1 MKIVAIWN
9 PASGSAP
16 DENDLRSALDDD
28 CELVSTTAE
37 DPGPGQTRQAVEDGA
52 TTVVACGGDGTI
64 RACIEPL
71 LDTAAALDMVP
82 LGTGNLL
89 AANLAVPSG
98 LEAAPTA
105 GQRPKKTIDVGIV
118 NGEPFAVMAGSG
130 FDAVMIRD
138 ADDEMKSRFG
148 TVAYLVSAA
157 KHLGDALHTT
167 TVVVDDERWF
177 SGRTSMVLVGN
188 HGVVSGG
195 LKLFPDASADDGKLD
210 VAVLSAKSLRDW
222 GSVLWRLLREKP
234 QRSELV
240 QRTQA
245 ETIVVTTKKPRPYE
259 LDGEDRPPTKTLS
272 FSIRPQSLHVHHG
285 EDI

>member
-1 MKIVAIWN
+1 MKTVAIWN

-16 DENDLRSALDDD
+16 DEKDLRSALDEG
-28 CELVSTTAE
+28 CELVTTTAE
-37 DPGPGQTRQAVEDGA
+37 DPGPGQTRQAVKDGA

-71 LDTAAALDMVP
+71 LNTDAALDMVP

-105 GQRPKKTIDVGIV
+105 GQRPKMTIDIGIV
-118 NGEPFAVMAGSG
+118 NGEAFAVMAGSG

-138 ADDEMKSRFG
+138 AGDEMKSRFG
-148 TVAYLVSAA
+148 RVAYIVSAA
-157 KHLGDALHTT
+157 KHLGDALHMT
-167 TVVVDDERWF
+167 TVIVDDKPWF

-195 LKLFPDASADDGKLD
+195 LNLFPDARANDGKLD

-222 GSVLWRLLREKP
+222 GSVLWRLVREKP
-234 QRSELV
+234 QRAELV

-245 ETIVVTTKKPRPYE
+245 ETIVVTTNKPRPYE
-259 LDGEDRPPTKTLS
+259 LDGEDRPPTKTLN

-285 EDI
+285 DNL